1 MVDQV
6 SDNGE
11 SVCESSTSDKEADAW
26 KLLKRRMGEIVTGNF
41 IGPDAEKV
49 TVAELAMMLS
59 LTG

>member
-11 SVCESSTSDKEADAW
+11 SVCESSTSDKEDAW